1 MPILL
6 ANAKRLAEDVLAEV
20 LTPPPPVNYL
30 AWAEA
35 NISFSERES
44 PFPGPYNVD
53 LFPYFSEILTAL
65 GPDDPCRT
73 VTLSKSAQLG
83 GTVLANIFTLG
94 SIDMDPGDVL
104 YIHPTEDNAR
114 RWSKMKLAPMLR
126 STTALQRIFTAK
138 ARDGADS
145 VFYKERNDGRGAL
158 LISGA
163 NSPSSL
169 SQVSMR
175 RQVHDDLAK
184 WEINAAGDP
193 EQQAD
198 SRSRAYEFAKL
209 LKISTPL
216 VVPGCRITRSF
227 EAGSQEYF
235 YVPCPQCGHEQVL
248 DWENLL
254 ANLDPA
260 DPDAVH
266 FSCVECG
273 FPIEDHHRPAMIR
286 AGRWKAHNPK
296 ALREHR
302 SFHLWSAYSLLQSLA
317 RIAREWLKAKG
328 DPAAEQVFENDTVG
342 RAYRTLGE
350 APPWE
355 ELRKRADETG
365 HKINTVP
372 AGGLVVTMGVDCQK
386 DFCAYQVI
394 AWTRDGRRFVV
405 THGTVDGHISEE
417 KARDALDR
425 LLETGYRN
433 EAGHDIAPD
442 LTAIDGNAWTEDVWD
457 WAKRHPTSSVIM
469 VRGVADERA
478 PLLARVKRERSRT
491 GKVLRY
497 SSRFYNFGTSIL
509 KMALYRNLVKADPIE
524 RGHVGFPK
532 GLEDGYFKELTA
544 ETRKAIRRKD
554 GFVTYQWVKDPN
566 LANEMLDTMLQA
578 EAAAIKFGVRA
589 LPESRWDLIEAE
601 RSTPSAA
608 PQLDLEEQLFTPS
621 QPPPSPTRE
630 EGTRRNRF
638 AEMAARMNR

>member
-6 ANAKRLAEDVLAEV
+6 ASAPRLAEGVLAEV
-20 LTPPPPVNYL
+20 LTPPPPVDYL
-30 AWAEA
+30 AWAKT
-35 NISFSERES
+35 NISFTKRES
-44 PFPGPYNVD
+44 PFPGPYNPD
-53 LFPYFSEILTAL
+53 LFPYFSEILAAL
-65 GPDDPCRT
+65 GPDDPCRL

-83 GTVLANIFTLG
+83 GTVIANIFTLG

-145 VFYKERNDGRGAL
+145 VLYKERNDGRGAL

-169 SQVSMR
+169 SQVSMP

-193 EQQAD
+193 EVQAD

-254 ANLDPA
+254 ANLDEA

-273 FPIEDHHRPAMIR
+273 FPIEDHHRPAMVR
-286 AGRWKAHNPK
+286 AGQWKAHNPK
-296 ALREHR
+296 AQRDHR
-302 SFHLWSAYSLLQSLA
+302 SFHLWSAYSLLQSLP

-365 HKINTVP
+365 HKINTIP
-372 AGGLVVTMGVDCQK
+372 AGGLVVTMGIDCQK

-394 AWTRDGRRFVV
+394 AWTRDGRRYVV
-405 THGTVDGHISEE
+405 THGTVDGHISED

-425 LLETGYRN
+425 LVGTGYRN
-433 EAGHDIAPD
+433 EAGQDIASD

-578 EAAAIKFGVRA
+578 EAAAIKFGVRS

-601 RSTPSAA
+601 RSAPPAA
-608 PQLDLEEQLFTPS
+608 PQLDLEDQLFRPS
-621 QPPPSPTRE
+621 QPPPPPARQE
-630 EGTRRNRF
+630 ETKRNRF

>member
-1 MPILL
+1 MPIIL
-6 ANAKRLAEDVLAEV
+6 ANPRRIAEDVLTET
-20 LTPPPPVNYL
+20 LTPPPPVDYL
-30 AWAEA
+30 AWASQ
-35 NISFSERES
+35 NISFSSRES
-44 PFPGPYNVD
+44 PFPGPYNPN
-53 LFPYFSEILTAL
+53 LFPYFSEILRAL

-114 RWSKMKLAPMLR
+114 RWSKMKLTPMLR

-138 ARDGADS
+138 SRDGADS

-216 VVPGCRITRSF
+216 VVPGCRITRSL
-227 EAGSQEYF
+227 EAGSQEHF

-248 DWENLL
+248 EWENLL
-254 ANLDPA
+254 ANLDEA

-266 FSCVECG
+266 FTCVECG
-273 FPIEDHHRPAMIR
+273 FPIEDHHRPAMVR
-286 AGRWKAHNPK
+286 AGQWKAHNPK

-302 SFHLWSAYSLLQSLA
+302 SFHIWSAYSLLQSLS
-317 RIAREWLKAKG
+317 RVAREWIKAKG

-355 ELRKRADETG
+355 ELRKRADEIG
-365 HKINTVP
+365 HRFNQIP
-372 AGGLVVTMGVDCQK
+372 AGGLVVSMGIDCQK
-386 DFCAYQVI
+386 DFCAYQVV

-417 KARDALDR
+417 KARAALDR
-425 LLETGYRN
+425 LIETGYRN
-433 EAGHDIAPD
+433 EAGQDIRPD
-442 LTAIDGNAWTEDVWD
+442 QTAIDGNAWTEDVWD
-457 WAKRHPTSSVIM
+457 WAKRHPTSAVIM
-469 VRGVADERA
+469 VRGVADEHA
-478 PLLARVKRERSRT
+478 PLLARVKRERSRST
-491 GKVLRY
+491 GKVLKY
-497 SSRFYNFGTSIL
+497 STRFYNFGTSIL
-509 KMALYRNLVKADPIE
+509 KMALYRNLIKADPIE
-524 RGHVGFPK
+524 RGYVGFPK

-544 ETRKAIRRKD
+544 ETRKAKRRKD
-554 GFVTYQWVKDPN
+554 GFTVYQWVKDPN

-578 EAAAIKFGVRA
+578 EAAAIKFGIRS
-589 LPESRWDLIEAE
+589 LPESRWDQIEAE
-601 RSTPSAA
+601 RTAPKTS
-608 PQLDLEEQLFTPS
+608 PQLDLEDHLFS
-621 QPPPSPTRE
+621 PPSAPVSDG
-630 EGTRRNRF
+630 EGGKRNRF
-638 AEMAARMNR
+638 AEMAAKLNR